1 MLWKGSKQAQGK
13 YFLEAGALSRRI
25 TSMSQRNALLTIVL
39 IGYAAF
45 GSSLVVAQDRPLR
58 TVDSETVPA
67 GTLRAEIGF
76 DFLQDV
82 GFPVSGL
89 RGDETSV
96 GVLDLRMGVG
106 KIVEVEVAGAI
117 QNFLDVKSR
126 GTSFVP
132 NLSLTGVNST
142 HDTGDFTLA
151 TKVRILKNDGK
162 RPGLVFKF
170 GFIMPNSNQA
180 RGIGTNTTNV
190 FALVALEE
198 QIRKLSV
205 FGNLGLEILQAPNA
219 LFTQNDVLI
228 YGGAFKYPIL
238 RKVNLLGEVNGLYSS
253 RNINDALIGTQSTG
267 QARLG
272 LQIGVGGFTWD
283 LAGIRGLNKF
293 DPRSGFT
300 FGISKDFRVFD
311 YHKIE

>member
-1 MLWKGSKQAQGK
+1 MKKWNLRA
-13 YFLEAGALSRRI
+13 
-25 TSMSQRNALLTIVL
+25 ALLWL
-39 IGYAAF
+39 GLLLWPSH
-45 GSSLVVAQDRPLR
+45 GVAQDRPLH
-58 TVDSETVPA
+58 TVDTETVP
-67 GTLRAEIGF
+67 GGILRTEVGF

-106 KIVEVEVAGAI
+106 RIVEVEVAGSI
-117 QNFLDVKSR
+117 QNFLDVKSQ

-142 HDTGDFTLA
+142 HDTGDFSLA
-151 TKVRILKNDGK
+151 TKIRILRNDGK
-162 RPGLVFKF
+162 RPGLAFKF

-190 FALVALEE
+190 FALLALEE

-219 LFTQNDVLI
+219 LFTQNDVLM

-238 RKVNLLGEVNGLYSS
+238 RQVNLVGEVNGLYSS
-253 RNINDALIGTQSTG
+253 RSINNNLIGTQSTG
-267 QARLG
+267 QARVG
-272 LQIGVGGFTWD
+272 LQITAGGFTWD
-283 LAGIRGLNKF
+283 LAGIRGLNKY

-300 FGISKDFRVFD
+300 FGISKDFRLFD
-311 YHKIE
+311 SSKLD

>member
-1 MLWKGSKQAQGK
+1 
-13 YFLEAGALSRRI
+13 
-25 TSMSQRNALLTIVL
+25 MSQRNTLLTLALVA
-39 IGYAAF
+39 YAALATPF
-45 GSSLVVAQDRPLR
+45 TLAQDRPLR
-58 TVDSETVPA
+58 TVDTETVPA
-67 GTLRAEIGF
+67 GTLRTEIGF

-151 TKVRILKNDGK
+151 TKIRILKNDGK
-162 RPGLVFKF
+162 RPGLAFKF

-198 QIRKLSV
+198 QIRKLTV

-238 RKVNLLGEVNGLYSS
+238 RKVNVVGEVNGLYSS
-253 RNINDALIGTQSTG
+253 RNINNALIGTQSTG
-267 QARLG
+267 QARFG
-272 LQIGVGGFTWD
+272 LQIAAGGFTWD

-293 DPRSGFT
+293 DARSGFT
-300 FGISKDFRVFD
+300 FGISKDFRLFD
-311 YHKIE
+311 YNKME

>member
-1 MLWKGSKQAQGK
+1 MALWNASV
-13 YFLEAGALSRRI
+13 RI
-25 TSMSQRNALLTIVL
+25 LRLHARWFATCLLACIVACVAMCV
-39 IGYAAF
+39 ITCFAAPAAR
-45 GSSLVVAQDRPLR
+45 AQDRPLR
-58 TVDSETVPA
+58 TVDTETIPA
-67 GTLRAEIGF
+67 GTLRTEIGF
-76 DFLQDV
+76 DFLQDT
-82 GFPVSGL
+82 GFPLSGL

-106 KIVEVEVAGAI
+106 KIVEVEVEGAL
-117 QNFLDVKSR
+117 QNFLDVKSQ

-151 TKVRILKNDGK
+151 TKIRLLKNEGR
-162 RPGLVFKF
+162 RPGVAFKF

-190 FALVALEE
+190 FALLALQE
-198 QIRKLSV
+198 QIRKLDL
-205 FGNLGLEILQAPNA
+205 FGNLGIEILQAPNA

-238 RKVNLLGEVNGLYSS
+238 RRVNLVGEVNGLYSS
-253 RNINDALIGTQSTG
+253 RSVNDALIGTQSSG
-267 QARLG
+267 QARVG
-272 LQIGVGGFTWD
+272 LQINAGGFTWD
-283 LAGIRGLNKF
+283 LAGVRGLNKY

-300 FGISKDFRVFD
+300 FGISRDFRLFD
-311 YHKIE
+311 YNRVE

>member
-1 MLWKGSKQAQGK
+1 MGRRVILRKH
-13 YFLEAGALSRRI
+13 LLLIAGLAL
-25 TSMSQRNALLTIVL
+25 
-39 IGYAAF
+39 AAACQ
-45 GSSLVVAQDRPLR
+45 AQDRPLR
-58 TVDSETVPA
+58 TVDAETIPA
-67 GTLRAEIGF
+67 GTLRTQLGF

-82 GFPVSGL
+82 GFPLSGL

-106 KIVEVEVAGAI
+106 KIVELEVEGAI
-117 QNFLDVKSR
+117 QNFLDVKSQ

-132 NLSLTGVNST
+132 NLQLTGVNST

-151 TKVRILKNDGK
+151 TKIRILKADGK
-162 RPGLVFKF
+162 RPGLAFKF
-170 GFIMPNSNQA
+170 GFVMPNSNQA

-190 FALVALEE
+190 FAMIALEE

-219 LFTQNDVLI
+219 LFSQNDVLI
-228 YGGAFKYPIL
+228 YGGAFKYPIHRRVDL
-238 RKVNLLGEVNGLYSS
+238 VGEVNGLYSS
-253 RNINDALIGTQSTG
+253 RNVNSALIGTQSTG

-272 LQIGVGGFTWD
+272 LQITAGGFTWD
-283 LAGIRGLNKF
+283 LAGIRGLNKY

-300 FGISKDFRVFD
+300 FGVSKDFHLFD
-311 YHKIE
+311 YNKIE

>member
-1 MLWKGSKQAQGK
+1 MAHRRNLRERAVRC
-13 YFLEAGALSRRI
+13 LACTATLATAL
-25 TSMSQRNALLTIVL
+25 AL
-39 IGYAAF
+39 A
-45 GSSLVVAQDRPLR
+45 SVVAAQDRPLR
-58 TVDSETVPA
+58 TVDAETVPA
-67 GTLRAEIGF
+67 GTVRAEVGF

-82 GFPVSGL
+82 GFPLSGL

-96 GVLDLRMGVG
+96 GVMDVRMGVG
-106 KIVEVEVAGAI
+106 KIAEIEVEGSL

-132 NLSLTGVNST
+132 DLSLTGVNST

-151 TKVRILKNDGK
+151 TKVRLLKNDGL
-162 RPGLVFKF
+162 RPGLAFKF
-170 GFIMPNSNQA
+170 GFVMPNSNQA

-228 YGGAFKYPIL
+228 YGGAFRYPVH
-238 RKVNLLGEVNGLYSS
+238 RRVNLVGEVNGLYSS
-253 RNINDALIGTQSTG
+253 RTINDALVGTQSAG

-272 LQIGVGGFTWD
+272 LQITAGGFTWD
-283 LAGIRGLNKF
+283 LAGIRGLNKY
-293 DPRSGFT
+293 DARSGFT
-300 FGISKDFRVFD
+300 FGLSKDFHLFD
-311 YHKIE
+311 YNRMD

>member
-1 MLWKGSKQAQGK
+1 
-13 YFLEAGALSRRI
+13 
-25 TSMSQRNALLTIVL
+25 MSQRNTLLTLALVA
-39 IGYAAF
+39 YAAF
-45 GSSLVVAQDRPLR
+45 AIPLALAQDRPLR
-58 TVDSETVPA
+58 TVDTETVPA
-67 GTLRAEIGF
+67 GTLRTEIGF

-106 KIVEVEVAGAI
+106 KIVEVQVEGAI

-151 TKVRILKNDGK
+151 TKIRILKNDGR
-162 RPGLVFKF
+162 RPGLAFKF
-170 GFIMPNSNQA
+170 GFIMPNSNQS

-198 QIRKLSV
+198 QIRKLTV

-219 LFTQNDVLI
+219 LFTQNDVLM

-238 RKVNLLGEVNGLYSS
+238 RRVNVVAEVNGLYSS
-253 RNINDALIGTQSTG
+253 RNINNALIGTQSTG
-267 QARLG
+267 QARFG
-272 LQIGVGGFTWD
+272 LQIAAGGFTWD

-293 DPRSGFT
+293 DARSGFI
-300 FGISKDFRVFD
+300 FGISKDFRLFD
-311 YHKIE
+311 YNKIE

>member
-1 MLWKGSKQAQGK
+1 MFQCGMAIR
-13 YFLEAGALSRRI
+13 AV
-25 TSMSQRNALLTIVL
+25 VL
-39 IGYAAF
+39 FVG
-45 GSSLVVAQDRPLR
+45 VVLCSTARAQDRPLR
-58 TVDSETVPA
+58 TADTETVPA

-82 GFPVSGL
+82 GFPLSGL

-96 GVLDLRMGVG
+96 GVIDLRMGVG
-106 KIVEVEVAGAI
+106 KIAEIEVEGAI
-117 QNFLDVKSR
+117 QNFLDVKAQ

-151 TKVRILKNDGK
+151 TKIRLLKNEGL
-162 RPGLVFKF
+162 RPGLAFKF
-170 GFIMPNSNQA
+170 GFVMPNSNQA

-190 FALVALEE
+190 FAMIALQE

-228 YGGAFKYPIL
+228 YGGAFKYPIH
-238 RKVNLLGEVNGLYSS
+238 RRVNLVGEVNGLYSS
-253 RNINDALIGTQSTG
+253 RSVNDALIGTQSMG

-272 LQIGVGGFTWD
+272 LQIMAGGFTWD
-283 LAGIRGLNKF
+283 LAGIRGLNKY
-293 DPRSGFT
+293 DARSGFT
-300 FGISKDFRVFD
+300 FGISKDFHLFD
-311 YHKIE
+311 YNKMD

>member
-1 MLWKGSKQAQGK
+1 MLTASVAMGVAMC
-13 YFLEAGALSRRI
+13 FFA
-25 TSMSQRNALLTIVL
+25 TFVP
-39 IGYAAF
+39 
-45 GSSLVVAQDRPLR
+45 AQDRPLR
-58 TVDSETVPA
+58 TVDAEIVPA
-67 GTLRAEIGF
+67 GVLRTEIGF
-76 DFLQDV
+76 DFLQDT
-82 GFPVSGL
+82 GFPLSGL

-106 KIVEVEVAGAI
+106 KIVEVEVEGAL
-117 QNFLDVKSR
+117 QNFLDVKSQ

-151 TKVRILKNDGK
+151 TKIRLLKNEGK
-162 RPGLVFKF
+162 RPGIAFKF
-170 GFIMPNSNQA
+170 GFVMPNSNQA

-190 FALVALEE
+190 FALLALEE

-228 YGGAFKYPIL
+228 YGGAFQYPLL
-238 RKVNLLGEVNGLYSS
+238 RRVDLVGEVNGVYSS
-253 RNINDALIGTQSTG
+253 RNINDALVGTQSSG
-267 QARLG
+267 QARFG
-272 LQIGVGGFTWD
+272 LRITVGGFIWD
-283 LAGIRGLNKF
+283 LAGVRGLNKY

-300 FGISKDFRVFD
+300 FGISRDFRLFD
-311 YHKIE
+311 YKRIE

>member
-1 MLWKGSKQAQGK
+1 MLGRGMTLRA
-13 YFLEAGALSRRI
+13 
-25 TSMSQRNALLTIVL
+25 ALL
-39 IGYAAF
+39 
-45 GSSLVVAQDRPLR
+45 LVVAVLGTPVQAQDRPLK
-58 TVDSETVPA
+58 TVDAETVPA

-82 GFPVSGL
+82 GFPLSGL

-96 GVLDLRMGVG
+96 GIVDLRMGVG
-106 KIVEVEVAGAI
+106 KIAEIEVQGAI
-117 QNFLDVKSR
+117 QNFLDVKSQ

-151 TKVRILKNDGK
+151 TKVRLLKNEGW
-162 RPGLVFKF
+162 RPGLAFRF
-170 GFIMPNSNQA
+170 GFVMPNSNQA

-190 FALVALEE
+190 FAMIALQE
-198 QIRKLSV
+198 QIQKLSV

-228 YGGAFKYPIL
+228 YGGAFKYRIHRRITL
-238 RKVNLLGEVNGLYSS
+238 VGEVNGLYSF
-253 RNINDALIGTQSTG
+253 RQVNDALIGTQSTG

-272 LQIGVGGFTWD
+272 LQIAAGGFTWD
-283 LAGIRGLNKF
+283 LAGIRGINKY
-293 DPRSGFT
+293 DPSSGFT
-300 FGISKDFRVFD
+300 FGLSKDFHLFD
-311 YHKIE
+311 YNRMN